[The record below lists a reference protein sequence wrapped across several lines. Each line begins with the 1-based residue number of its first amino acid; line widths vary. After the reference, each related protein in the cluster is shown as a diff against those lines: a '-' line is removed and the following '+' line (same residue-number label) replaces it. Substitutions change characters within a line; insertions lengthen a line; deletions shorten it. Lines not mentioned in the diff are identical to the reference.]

1 MARYESGEVAEV
13 PSPRDTGEIVEQLDA
28 LESLIASIDN
38 RLGALGRLMQ
48 SILRPEGP
56 TVACESLKT
65 LDREIS
71 PIADRVRDAND
82 HLRVLINTA
91 QELYDRA
98 EL

>member
-56 TVACESLKT
+56 TVACEVDKAANRAKVMY
-65 LDREIS
+65 DH
-71 PIADRVRDAND
+71 AD
-82 HLRVLINTA
+82 
-91 QELYDRA
+91 ELNQHDIFSRA
-98 EL
+98 T